1 MICPTTKPTINTV
14 MNKNTLTEKEL
25 KLVETILTEWLD
37 EKYENWDE
45 LSENEKSKWEEIF
58 KIVKD

>member
-1 MICPTTKPTINTV
+1 